1 MMITVKS
8 DLTQIFVTPSAQRF
22 ALHLLLLKVNIYAIL
37 KQIMLQAQR
46 RRRQFV
52 SVVHFGKL
60 TPVNKPLGGIF
71 IQYIK
76 NFTSFFYFSPR
87 HFLTNQNPYYYC
99 IDHLEAYN

>member
-8 DLTQIFVTPSAQRF
+8 DLTQIFCYTKCSKICASFAITKCKYLRYFKTNYVASSKTKKAVRF
-22 ALHLLLLKVNIYAIL
+22 SCSL
-37 KQIMLQAQR
+37 R
-46 RRRQFV
+46 
-52 SVVHFGKL
+52 

-76 NFTSFFYFSPR
+76 NFTSFFYYSPR